1 MVQLLIVLGPT
12 QRVTVHNTFNCPGL
26 IPNGW
31 FVYHG
36 HSLRIIN
43 SVIFALHHHHHNR
56 HPQHCNTGDDK
67 EFSNLLN
74 GNATELLSQ
83 VSCELEYPPPDH
95 HCTLTNIT
103 NAHSRCIRYSAAP
116 VQKYSNPQALV
127 SGSSQKRKDV
137 VEELHNPLRGL
148 ILRSALPRN
157 NDLSFPFTVACTRS
171 R

>member
-12 QRVTVHNTFNCPGL
+12 KRVTVHNTFNCPGL
-26 IPNGW
+26 IPNGC

-43 SVIFALHHHHHNR
+43 GLYLHCTIITTTATLNIA
-56 HPQHCNTGDDK
+56 TDDK

-83 VSCELEYPPPDH
+83 VSCELEEPPPDH

-127 SGSSQKRKDV
+127 SGSSQKRKEV
-137 VEELHNPLRGL
+137 VEELHNPLGGL